1 MRKYLFEV
9 APSLHNRAV
18 SVGIT
23 IKRHIHCNVKRTL
36 VAQGERG
43 LCSSMAVVRI
53 TFIFNLKTFSSSLSC
68 PLYSVPCRNVF
79 PLILNYSLTI

>member
-23 IKRHIHCNVKRTL
+23 IKRHIHCNVKLTPVTER
-36 VAQGERG
+36 ERG
-43 LCSSMAVVRI
+43 LC
-53 TFIFNLKTFSSSLSC
+53 
-68 PLYSVPCRNVF
+68 
-79 PLILNYSLTI
+79 